1 MEKLDIKFDLPIEAL
16 EEKSVSSTPIFDG
29 KVLHV
34 RLDEIT
40 LPNGVSATR
49 EYCHHNGAVCV
60 LPLTDEGEVICVRQY
75 RYPFHEDLLEI
86 PAGKLDSPEEDPNDA
101 VRRELRE
108 ETGAAAKKIVY
119 LGKYYPSPAILDEC
133 IYMYLATG
141 LEFGETEFDEDEF
154 IESVRVPLSKLVDLT
169 LEGKIRDGKTQICAL
184 RAQMMI
190 DKGLIG

>member
-86 PAGKLDSPEEDPNDA
+86 PRASSTHPKKTRTTPFAASFARKRVLWQ
-101 VRRELRE
+101 RR
-108 ETGAAAKKIVY
+108 
-119 LGKYYPSPAILDEC
+119 
-133 IYMYLATG
+133 
-141 LEFGETEFDEDEF
+141 
-154 IESVRVPLSKLVDLT
+154 
-169 LEGKIRDGKTQICAL
+169 
-184 RAQMMI
+184 
-190 DKGLIG
+190 